1 MDDVQK
7 NHTVCSTY
15 LCYNTTMREKYF
27 KKWELYAVA
36 AVVVICAAVLLFVL
50 PSKKP
55 GNIAVVTYNGE
66 IVAEIDLS
74 DDGTYHIDGDLP
86 VTLEVA
92 DTKIRFVNPQCPDHL
107 CEGFGWIGEEYE
119 YAICMP
125 AKVSV
130 QIKAPPSK

>member
-15 LCYNTTMREKYF
+15 LCYNTTMRDKLF
-27 KKWELYAVA
+27 KKWELPVVA
-36 AVVVICAAVLLFVL
+36 AIVIICAAVLLFVL
-50 PSKKP
+50 TSKKS

-74 DDGTYHIDGDLP
+74 KDDTYHIDGDLP

-92 DTKIRFVNPQCPDHL
+92 DNKIRFVNPQCPDHI
-107 CEGFGWIGEEYE
+107 CEGFGWIGQEYE
-119 YAICMP
+119 YAICLP

-130 QIKAPPSK
+130 QIKARQ